1 MNRRAFAR
9 DTRSFYAQ
17 IIDSPLSSVEL
28 LRLKLHRAII
38 GLVSTRKPF
47 FPSPLSRRIR
57 IVQRRLLMRNDYR
70 WKELPSTRA
79 TNFQQIFP
87 AELNSWTST
96 PRLGNLVNFV
106 EVSSIRTRQQGR
118 RRTPPRVEEGKDG
131 RKKRYREKT
140 DLTKRILITSS
151 NSEHVPTHVLTRFM
165 YIYKIITFVNI
176 YRINPIPLEIYA

>member
-106 EVSSIRTRQQGR
+106 EVSSIRTRQQGG
-118 RRTPPRVEEGKDG
+118 EGHLLAS
-131 RKKRYREKT
+131 KKERMDERYREKT

-165 YIYKIITFVNI
+165 YKITFVNI
-176 YRINPIPLEIYA
+176 